1 MNNRELFYFAAKCLM
16 LDEHPEFADV
26 ILAKIN
32 DDSIDWSKFV
42 HLCSNHLILPAIYL
56 KFRRAALISQL
67 PSDLA
72 EFLHEIYELN
82 AERNKQILDQ
92 INYVNVILNKHNISP
107 LYLKGAA
114 HLLESL
120 YSDPGERILGDIDF
134 LVPEKDYLPT
144 AQLLEKEG
152 YKKYEGHLSYFDPD
166 MEKHYPRLSKTGFPA
181 NIEIHRLI
189 TEAPL
194 RWFNAQTIDLHKKQA
209 KEQLGCFVP
218 SGQDLI
224 IHNFVHSQISHGGHT
239 YLTISLRDIYDL
251 HLLSKETS
259 LIGILQNIGQKKK
272 AIAYFSFAESVFGL
286 KKSNFGTGKFSTW
299 FLKARHDLNQ
309 TSNTFYYINRIIA
322 FLRYKIV
329 ERYYVQGLGFI
340 RTKKMRKAVFKRLLD
355 PVWHKERLKELK
367 NLLSVK

>member
-1 MNNRELFYFAAKCLM
+1 M
-16 LDEHPEFADV
+16 LDEYPGFLEV
-26 ILAKIN
+26 ISAKIN

-56 KFRRAALISQL
+56 KFRKAALISQL
-67 PSDLA
+67 PADLA

-92 INYVNVILNKHNISP
+92 INYVNVILNKHNIFP

-144 AQLLEKEG
+144 AQLLENEG
-152 YKKYEGHLSYFDPD
+152 YSKYEGHLSYFDPD

-181 NIEIHRLI
+181 NIEIHRLL

-218 SGQDLI
+218 SVQDLI

-239 YLTISLRDIYDL
+239 YLTISLRDLFDL
-251 HLLSKETS
+251 HLLSKNAS
-259 LIGILQNIGQKKK
+259 LTDSLLNIGQKKK
-272 AIAYFSFAESVFGL
+272 AIAYFSFAEGTFGL
-286 KKSNFGTGKFSTW
+286 KKSNFGKGKFSTW

-309 TSNTFYYINRIIA
+309 TSTTFYYINRIIA

-367 NLLSVK
+367 NLLSAK